1 MPLCVKDGL
10 HLEWMGEVTVKLAHF
25 CYFQVFHHIMEVPK
39 TDVRRMAMVKRFC
52 HNHQCANFGVEQ
64 EVRSKARHI
73 CKYDGR
79 GCGRAVLRS
88 SPSLG
93 SSQWQRLVANEACH
107 GLVSDGI
114 VEAYPAWPRN
124 RHAALQVI
132 RPHGLGRR
140 PGKCSAQAAHTF
152 GPDSTRASF
161 FLDRHQACERDSL
174 ETPLRC
180 TPGDSK
186 QTSDET
192 LAVEADPVDRTRVA
206 GIRPFLS
213 DAEVKG
219 ALLRQ
224 NSSEE
229 SSICAAEKNAP
240 RNAMSQTRQIELRG
254 GSWHHMSKASGL
266 LALRKIELSPS
277 MGGAGWYMGLKNKAW
292 TKHAE
297 ALETV
302 LKPTLDEVDKKR
314 GLLVAAETDKRREKA
329 RGKMQDRE
337 KPSRF
342 QKEQRSEPIV
352 TCALKGR
359 DLRLETDVHYFA
371 ELEHDNQENQKKTE
385 KEQRM
390 RATQSCAVQRINT
403 QRTMS
408 TWDRYPSSATAQR
421 PNSAMAR
428 IMASCPARTSSPN
441 IFNLVTRPSSAT
453 QTQRTLSAAESHS
466 VLTNRVAKSPFG
478 DSNPS
483 RRNKEF
489 SSPRRPRTVA

>member
-1 MPLCVKDGL
+1 M
-10 HLEWMGEVTVKLAHF
+10 
-25 CYFQVFHHIMEVPK
+25 QVPK
-39 TDVRRMAMVKRFC
+39 PDVRRVAMVKRFC

-79 GCGRAVLRS
+79 GCGRAVFRS

-93 SSQWQRLVANEACH
+93 SSQWQRLVANEARH

-140 PGKCSAQAAHTF
+140 RGKCSAQAVHTF
-152 GPDSTRASF
+152 GPDSTRGSF
-161 FLDRHQACERDSL
+161 FLDRHQLQACERDSL
-174 ETPLRC
+174 ETPLSCR
-180 TPGDSK
+180 PGDRQ

-192 LAVEADPVDRTRVA
+192 LAVEADPVDGTVVA
-206 GIRPFLS
+206 GIRPFSS

-219 ALLRQ
+219 ALLGQ
-224 NSSEE
+224 TSPEE
-229 SSICAAEKNAP
+229 HSICAEEKIAP
-240 RNAMSQTRQIELRG
+240 LNAMSQMRQIELKG
-254 GSWHHMSKASGL
+254 GSWHHMSKVGGL
-266 LALRKIELSPS
+266 LAPRKIELSPS
-277 MGGAGWYMGLKNKAW
+277 IIGAGRYMGPKNKAW
-292 TKHAE
+292 TKPAG

-302 LKPTLDEVDKKR
+302 LKTTLDEVDKKR

-329 RGKMQDRE
+329 RGKMQGRE
-337 KPSRF
+337 KHSRL
-342 QKEQRSEPIV
+342 QKEQHSQPIV
-352 TCALKGR
+352 NCALKGR
-359 DLRLETDVHYFA
+359 DLRLETHLHYFA
-371 ELEHDNQENQKKTE
+371 ELKHDHQENQKK
-385 KEQRM
+385 
-390 RATQSCAVQRINT
+390 RAKQSSAVQRINT

-428 IMASCPARTSSPN
+428 IMASCPARASSPKL
-441 IFNLVTRPSSAT
+441 FNLVTRPSSAT
-453 QTQRTLSAAESHS
+453 QTRRTPSAAESHNA
-466 VLTNRVAKSPFG
+466 LTSTSNRAAKSPF
-478 DSNPS
+478 DDYNPS

-489 SSPRRPRTVA
+489 FSPRRPRTVA